1 MEIIYRKDNVRGKKH
16 KKMRKNEKNGDRK
29 EQITI
34 YNIRHEKEN
43 TGGKQ

>member
-1 MEIIYRKDNVRGKKH
+1 MK
-16 KKMRKNEKNGDRK
+16 KNGDRK

-34 YNIRHEKEN
+34 YNIRDEKEN